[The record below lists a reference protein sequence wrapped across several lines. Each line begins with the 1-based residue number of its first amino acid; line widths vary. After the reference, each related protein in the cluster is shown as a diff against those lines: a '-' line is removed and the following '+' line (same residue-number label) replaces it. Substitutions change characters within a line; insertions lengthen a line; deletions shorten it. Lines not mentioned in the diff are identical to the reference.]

1 MLLYRLLSFPEGETM
16 KFHTALRPWAIRRLE
31 KIEEVDLIVG
41 IPCFNN
47 DSTVEHVIDMA
58 SEGIAKHYR
67 NLKAVV
73 IISDGGS
80 TDDTRELARDKTVYP
95 FIEKLVTIYRGLP
108 GKGSALRMI
117 FEAANS
123 LNARAC
129 VLCDADL
136 RSINPDWI
144 KALADPVL
152 EHGHDFVAPVYSRYK
167 YDATITNN
175 IAYNLT
181 RALFG
186 KRVRQPI
193 GGDFGLSQDMI
204 DHYFYLGQDIWVTDI
219 AKFGIDIW
227 MTISAIVSGKSVC
240 QAYLGT
246 KVHDVKDPL
255 ENLGPMF
262 RQVVHPLFQLM
273 ETHAELWK
281 SIKESTPIPVYGEL
295 LTKEPEPFSVDLPG
309 MVENFKGG
317 FKNLSVLW
325 EKIINPESFAVLKSL
340 AKNRKKDHFHM
351 PTEDWVKIVYD
362 FASTFHRWKR
372 DRGKLVELMRPLYY
386 ARVASFINETK
397 DMNNTQAEEIIERQA
412 QTFEQLKPYL
422 LEMWD
427 KE

>member
-1 MLLYRLLSFPEGETM
+1 M

-31 KIEEVDLIVG
+31 KIEKVDLIVG

-47 DSTVEHVIDMA
+47 DSTIEHVIDMA
-58 SEGIAKHYR
+58 SEGIAKHYQDR
-67 NLKAVV
+67 KAVI

-129 VLCDADL
+129 ILCDADL
-136 RSINPDWI
+136 RSITPDWI

-204 DHYFYLGQDIWVTDI
+204 DHYFYCGQDIWVTDI

-227 MTISAIVSGKSVC
+227 MTISAIVSGMSIC

-281 SIKESTPIPVYGEL
+281 SIKESTPIPVYGES
-295 LTKEPEPFSVDLPG
+295 LTQEPEPFSVDLPG
-309 MVENFKGG
+309 MVENYKEG
-317 FKNLSVLW
+317 FNNLSVLW

-340 AKNRKKDHFHM
+340 ARNRKKDHFHM

-372 DRGKLVELMRPLYY
+372 DRGKLVEIMRPLYY

-397 DMNNTQAEEIIERQA
+397 DMNNAQAEEVIERQA
-412 QTFEQLKPYL
+412 QTFERLKPYL
-422 LEMWD
+422 LKMWD

>member
-1 MLLYRLLSFPEGETM
+1 MLLHSEKGKKM

-31 KIEEVDLIVG
+31 KIEQVDLIVG

-47 DSTVEHVIDMA
+47 DTTIEHVIDIA
-58 SEGIAKHYR
+58 SEGIAKHYQDR
-67 NLKAVV
+67 KAVI

-129 VLCDADL
+129 ILCDADL
-136 RSINPDWI
+136 RSITPDWI

-204 DHYFYLGQDIWVTDI
+204 DHYFYCGQDIWVTDI

-227 MTISAIVSGKSVC
+227 MTISAIVSGMSIC

-281 SIKESTPIPVYGEL
+281 SIKESTPIPVYGEP
-295 LTKEPEPFSVDLPG
+295 LTQEPEPFSVDLPG
-309 MVENFKGG
+309 MVENYKEG
-317 FKNLSVLW
+317 FNNLSVLW

-340 AKNRKKDHFHM
+340 ARNRKKDHFHM

-372 DRGKLVELMRPLYY
+372 DRGKLVEIMRPLYY
-386 ARVASFINETK
+386 ARVGSFINETK
-397 DMNNTQAEEIIERQA
+397 DMNNAQAEEVIERQA
-412 QTFEQLKPYL
+412 QTFERLKPYL
-422 LEMWD
+422 LKMWD